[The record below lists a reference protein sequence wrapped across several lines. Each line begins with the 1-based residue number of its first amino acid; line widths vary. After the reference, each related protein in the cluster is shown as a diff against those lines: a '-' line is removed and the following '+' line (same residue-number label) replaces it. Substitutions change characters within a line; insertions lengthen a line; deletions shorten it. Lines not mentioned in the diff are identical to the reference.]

1 MQVQIERTKQKGQL
15 TRPTYILHCPF
26 GDGHEWAVAATFL
39 SEADLF
45 AIGASPGD
53 MVCRKCWG
61 IRKEYEVVEK

>member
-39 SEADLF
+39 SEATLFELQAEPSDL
-45 AIGASPGD
+45 
-53 MVCRKCWG
+53 VCKKCWT
-61 IRKEYEVVEK
+61 RFKDVEEVI

>member
-1 MQVQIERTKQKGQL
+1 MQIQIERQKRQIA
-15 TRPTYILHCPF
+15 RPPFIAHCPF